1 MGREQIIIFGAAE
14 IAELAHFYFSNDSN
28 FEVVGFCVDD
38 AYVNENLFCNLPVVP
53 FSEINSQFPPEQFG
67 AHVALSFKKLNR
79 LRENKYN
86 QLKAIGY
93 ELESYISS
101 KSVYWND
108 LKIGDNCFILE
119 NQTLQPKVTIGNNVM
134 LWSGNHIGDR
144 TLINDHTWITSNV
157 CIGGDSEIGSSS
169 FLGMNCTIS
178 HNTKI
183 GNANIIG
190 AGTLITQ
197 NTQAEEVYIQT
208 NTKPSGF
215 NSLDFARML

>member
-1 MGREQIIIFGAAE
+1 MVDDIIIFGAGGGAST
-14 IAELAHFYFSNDSN
+14 AFRYFDEHHDYN
-28 FEVVGFCVDD
+28 VVGFTLDD
-38 AYVNENLFCNLPVVP
+38 ENLIENSFMDKPIVP
-53 FSEINSQFPPEQFG
+53 FSIVEKEYPVDNYQLFILLGFDN
-67 AHVALSFKKLNR
+67 LNLLRRKKYL
-79 LRENKYN
+79 EG
-86 QLKAIGY
+86 KAKGY
-93 ELESYISS
+93 RFASYVEPTNNIHH
-101 KSVYWND
+101 SVS
-108 LKIGDNCFILE
+108 LGENCFILDG
-119 NQTLQPKVTIGNNVM
+119 QTINHETKIGNNVVM
-134 LWSGNHIGDR
+134 WSGNHIGDR